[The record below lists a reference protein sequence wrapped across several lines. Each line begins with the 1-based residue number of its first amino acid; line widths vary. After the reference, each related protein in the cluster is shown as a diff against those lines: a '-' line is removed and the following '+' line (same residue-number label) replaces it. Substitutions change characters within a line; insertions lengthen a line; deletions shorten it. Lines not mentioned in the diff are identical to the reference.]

1 MGEPMELSI
10 QVRFEGG
17 EAFPSSFIAQS
28 MNVVEDEVFRLEYD
42 ELEEIFDVLKDA
54 PEGAKEACQERIQ
67 RHKGSSLL
75 LGKAS
80 GSPFVLT
87 GVPTALAY
95 WVVENVIGESVKDAD
110 KKSELH
116 EKLKALLLKRS
127 PTRNK
132 ELSYRINQRLFRPN
146 SDTPVSAEA
155 QLAENDP
162 NLLEVKLRL
171 NRWEGVPPR
180 QTQWAQ

>member
-1 MGEPMELSI
+1 LGESLELTI

-28 MNVVEDEVFRLEYD
+28 MSVVEDEVFRLEYD
-42 ELEEIFDVLKDA
+42 ELEEIFNVLKDA
-54 PEGAKEACQERIQ
+54 PEGAKDACQERIQ

-75 LGKAS
+75 FDKAS

-87 GVPTALAY
+87 GVTTALAY
-95 WVVENVIGESVKDAD
+95 WVVENVVSEPVKDVN
-110 KKSELH
+110 KKSDLH
-116 EKLKALLLKRS
+116 EKLKALLIKRY

-132 ELSYRINQRLFRPN
+132 ELSYRLNQRLFRPN
-146 SDTPVSAEA
+146 SDTAVSAEA
-155 QLAENDP
+155 QIAENDP
-162 NLLEVKLRL
+162 NLLEVNLRL

-180 QTQWAQ
+180 QAQWV